1 MTLTTDSEFDV
12 VGTSLARQDGL
23 PKTTGTARYADDLKL
38 PRMAFCR
45 LLRAT
50 RPHAR
55 IVSIDT
61 SQARALKGVLAVIT
75 GEDLPVKYGV
85 LPVGQ
90 DEQALCTDKVRY
102 VGDAVAAV
110 AAVDEETAD
119 HALDLIDVVYSELP
133 TYLSI
138 EEGLTKPG
146 EPIHEGKFGN
156 AHRAAALEFGDVDAA
171 LAEADHVFEDTY
183 FFQGNTHLPLEQHAC
198 VAEWSPAGKLTLW
211 SSTQSPHYVHKELA
225 KALGLR
231 EDQVR
236 VIAPPVGGGFG
247 GKLELFQHEAA
258 AAKLAMVTGRPIK
271 AALNREEVFYCH
283 RGRHPVLMW
292 IKTGWTNDGR
302 LTGMDFKSF
311 VDGGAYMS
319 YGAASLYYTGALQAV
334 CEHLPAYRWQGVR
347 VLTNKPPCGPK
358 RGHGTPQPR
367 YALECHFDAVAE
379 RLAIPVLEL
388 RRKNFLGPNSK
399 TVNHLRITSNGLQQC
414 VDTVVR
420 ESGFEAKHGRLPFGK
435 GIGFAVGAY
444 LCGAGLPLYWN
455 DMPHS
460 SVDIRLDR
468 SGVVT
473 VSCGQ
478 IDIGQ
483 GSNSMLVTVVAEA
496 LGATPDQ
503 ISLVSADTDL
513 TPIDLGSYSSR
524 VTFMAGNAAIS
535 AATQLR
541 NLLVNAAADE
551 LDVPVD
557 ELVLRR
563 GTLWRRD
570 GLGPTLTFPELVK
583 LAETRNGA
591 LTATGSYKPPQLA
604 GPFKGSGVGPS
615 PAYSYSAA
623 VAEVDVDPE
632 TGWVTVERIWMAHD
646 IGRALNPVLVEGQI
660 EGSIYMALGE
670 VLMEEQ
676 EFRGERGPR
685 VLGVHRIPSMLEYK
699 SPTTFETPEVHTFLI
714 ESIDP
719 EGPFGAKEVGQGP
732 LLPVIPA
739 VANAVHDAVGV
750 RIDETPITPEKVLRA
765 LELRADGKPPRV
777 GPTKL
782 PTYPFPRLVRVPP
795 PWTESDSAPSDGADV
810 SVEGKGA

>member
-1 MTLTTDSEFDV
+1 VTSVAEPEFDV
-12 VGTSLARQDGL
+12 VGTSLGKPDGL
-23 PKTTGTARYADDLKL
+23 PKTTGAARYADDLKL

-55 IVSIDT
+55 ILSIDT
-61 SQARALKGVLAVIT
+61 SAAAALPGVCAVIT
-75 GEDLPVKYGV
+75 GQDLPVKYGV

-90 DEQALCTDKVRY
+90 DEEALCRDKVRY

-110 AAVDEETAD
+110 AAIDEETAER
-119 HALDLIDVVYSELP
+119 ALDLIDVSYQELP

-146 EPIHEGKFGN
+146 EPIHDGKFGN

-171 LAEADHVFEDTY
+171 LASADHVFEDTY

-198 VAEWSPAGKLTLW
+198 VAEWNPAGKLTMW
-211 SSTQSPHYVHKELA
+211 TSTQSPHYVHKELA
-225 KALGLR
+225 RALGLR

-258 AAKLAMVTGRPIK
+258 AAKLAMLTGRPIK

-292 IKTGWTNDGR
+292 VKTGWSTDGK
-302 LTGMDFKSF
+302 LLGMDFQSF
-311 VDGGAYMS
+311 VDGGAYTS
-319 YGAASLYYTGALQAV
+319 YGAASLYYTGALQTV
-334 CEHLPAYRWQGVR
+334 CEHVPAYRFQGVR

-379 RLAIPVLEL
+379 RLGMPVLDL
-388 RRKNFLGPNSK
+388 RRKNFLHANTT
-399 TVNHLRITSNGLQQC
+399 TVNHLRITSNGLDEC
-414 VDTVVR
+414 VDLVTR
-420 ESGFEAKHGRLPFGK
+420 ESGFTERHGKLPFGK

-460 SVDIRLDR
+460 TVDIRLDR
-468 SGVVT
+468 SGLVT

-483 GSNSMLVTVVAEA
+483 GSNAMLVKVVAEA
-496 LGATPDQ
+496 LGARPEQ

-535 AATQLR
+535 AANQLR
-541 NLLVNAAADE
+541 SLLLAAASDE
-551 LDVPVD
+551 LDVPID

-563 GTLWRRD
+563 GVLSRRD
-570 GLGPTLTFPELVK
+570 GFGPKLTFPELVK
-583 LAETRNGA
+583 LAEARDGG
-591 LTATGSYKPPQLA
+591 LTATGSYKPPRLG

-615 PAYSYSAA
+615 PAYSYSAS
-623 VAEVDVDPE
+623 VVEVDVDPL
-632 TGWVTVERIWMAHD
+632 TGWVTVEKVWLAHD
-646 IGRALNPVLVEGQI
+646 IGRALNPVLVHGQV

-670 VLMEEQ
+670 ALMEEQ
-676 EFRGERGPR
+676 EFRGDRGPR

-699 SPTTFETPEVHTFLI
+699 SPTTFEMPEIRTFLV
-714 ESIDP
+714 ETNDP

-750 RIDETPITPEKVLRA
+750 RVDETPITPEKVLKA
-765 LELRADGKPPRV
+765 LESGPRRV
-777 GPTKL
+777 GPARV
-782 PTYPFPRLVRVPP
+782 PSYPFPRLIKVPP
-795 PWTESDSAPSDGADV
+795 PWAPT
-810 SVEGKGA
+810 

>member
-1 MTLTTDSEFDV
+1 MTVTETRSEPEFDV
-12 VGTSLARQDGL
+12 VGTSLRKPDGL
-23 PKTTGTARYADDLKL
+23 PKTTGGARYADDLKL
-38 PRMAFCR
+38 PRMVFCR

-55 IVSIDT
+55 ILSIDT
-61 SQARALKGVLAVIT
+61 SEAEQLPGVCAVIT
-75 GEDLPVKYGV
+75 GKDIPTKYGV

-110 AAVDEETAD
+110 AALDEETAD
-119 HALDLIDVVYSELP
+119 HALDLIQVSYAELP

-146 EPIHEGKFGN
+146 EPIHDGKFGN

-171 LAEADHVFEDTY
+171 LEGADHVFEDTY

-198 VAEWSPAGKLTLW
+198 VAEWNPAGKLTMW
-211 SSTQSPHYVHKELA
+211 TSTQSPHYVHKELA

-258 AAKLAMVTGRPIK
+258 AAKLAMLTGRPVK

-292 IKTGWTNDGR
+292 IKTGWSNDGH
-302 LTGMDFKSF
+302 LLGMDFQSF
-311 VDGGAYMS
+311 VDGGAYTS
-319 YGAASLYYTGALQAV
+319 YGAASLYYTGALQTV
-334 CEHLPAYRWQGVR
+334 CERIPAYRFQGLR

-367 YALECHFDAVAE
+367 YALECHFDTVAE
-379 RLAIPVLEL
+379 RLHLPVLEL
-388 RRKNFLGPNSK
+388 RRKNFLGPNTQ
-399 TVNHLRITSNGLQQC
+399 TVNHLRITSNGLEEC
-414 VDTVVR
+414 VAIVTR
-420 ESGFEAKHGRLPFGK
+420 ESHFAERHGKLAHGR

-460 SVDIRLDR
+460 AVDIRLDR
-468 SGVVT
+468 SGLVT
-473 VSCGQ
+473 VACGQ

-483 GSNSMLVTVVAEA
+483 GSNAMLTTVVAEA
-496 LGATPDQ
+496 LGARPDQ

-535 AATQLR
+535 AANQLR
-541 NLLVNAAADE
+541 SLLVDAAAAE
-551 LDVPVD
+551 LDVPIE
-557 ELVLRR
+557 ELILRR
-563 GTLWRRD
+563 GVLSRRD
-570 GLGPTLTFPELVK
+570 GVGPKLSFAELVK
-583 LAETRNGA
+583 LAESRGGA
-591 LTATGSYKPPQLA
+591 LTATGSYKPPRLG

-623 VAEVDVDPE
+623 VVEVDVDPL
-632 TGWVTVERIWMAHD
+632 TGWVTVEKVWLAHD
-646 IGRALNPVLVEGQI
+646 IGRALNPVLVEGQV

-676 EFRGERGPR
+676 EFRGDRGPR

-699 SPTTFETPEVHTFLI
+699 SPTTFETPEIRTFLV
-714 ESIDP
+714 ETLDP

-750 RIDETPITPEKVLRA
+750 RIDETPITPEKVLKA
-765 LELRADGKPPRV
+765 LESASRRH
-777 GPTKL
+777 GPTRI
-782 PTYPFPRLVRVPP
+782 PSYPFPRLIKVAPP
-795 PWTESDSAPSDGADV
+795 RPNAAAADPQPV
-810 SVEGKGA
+810 DGKGA

>member
-1 MTLTTDSEFDV
+1 MNEEEFDV
-12 VGTSLARQDGL
+12 VGTPLARQDGL
-23 PKTTGTARYADDLKL
+23 PKTTGSARYADDLKL

-61 SQARALKGVLAVIT
+61 SRATDYPGVLAVIT

-102 VGDAVAAV
+102 IGDAVAAV
-110 AAVDEETAD
+110 ATVDEQTAD
-119 HALDLIDVVYSELP
+119 AALDLIEVTYEDLP

-138 EEGLTKPG
+138 EEGLTRPG

-171 LAEADHVFEDTY
+171 LAEADEVFEDTY

-198 VAEWSPAGKLTLW
+198 IAEWNPAGKLTLW

-225 KALGLR
+225 KALGLS

-236 VIAPPVGGGFG
+236 VVAPPVGGGFG
-247 GKLELFQHEAA
+247 GKLELFQHEAVA
-258 AAKLAMVTGRPIK
+258 ARLAMLTGRPIK

-292 IKTGWTNDGR
+292 IKTGWTSDGH
-302 LTGMDFKSF
+302 LKGMDFKSF

-334 CEHLPAYRWQGVR
+334 CEHVPAYRWQGVR

-379 RLAIPVLEL
+379 RLGVPVLEL
-388 RRKNFLGPNSK
+388 RRKNFLMPNSK
-399 TVNHLRITSNGLQQC
+399 TVNHLRITSNGLREC
-414 VDTVVR
+414 VDIVAR
-420 ESGFEAKHGRLPFGK
+420 ESKFEARHGKLPFGK
-435 GIGFAVGAY
+435 GVGFAVGAY

-483 GSNSMLVTVVAEA
+483 GSNSMLVTVVSEA
-496 LGATPDQ
+496 LGCRPEQ

-541 NLLVNAAADE
+541 NLLIGAASAE
-551 LDVPVD
+551 LDLPAE

-563 GTLWRRD
+563 GTLTRRD
-570 GLGPTLTFPELVK
+570 GLGAPLSFPELVK
-583 LAETRNGA
+583 LAESRNGA
-591 LTATGSYKPPQLA
+591 LTATGSYKPPRLA

-615 PAYSYSAA
+615 PAYSYTAA

-632 TGWVTVERIWMAHD
+632 TGWVTVERIWLAHD
-646 IGRALNPVLVEGQI
+646 IGRALNPVLVQGQV

-676 EFRGERGPR
+676 EFRGDRGPR
-685 VLGVHRIPSMLEYK
+685 VLGVHRVPSMLEYK
-699 SPTTFETPEVHTFLI
+699 SPTTFEMPEIHTFLV
-714 ESIDP
+714 ETIDP

-739 VANAVHDAVGV
+739 VANAVYDAVGV

-765 LELRADGKPPRV
+765 LEAANRRF

-782 PTYPFPRLVRVPP
+782 PTYPFPRLQKVDP
-795 PWTESDSAPSDGADV
+795 PWAMGSEHAAPATV
-810 SVEGKGA
+810 

>member
-1 MTLTTDSEFDV
+1 MTLATEPEFDV
-12 VGTSLARQDGL
+12 VGTSLTRQDGL
-23 PKTTGTARYADDLKL
+23 SKTSGNARYADDLKL
-38 PRMAFCR
+38 PRMGFCR
-45 LLRAT
+45 LLRGT

-55 IVSIDT
+55 ILSIDT
-61 SQARALKGVLAVIT
+61 SAARALPGVFAVIT
-75 GEDLPVKYGV
+75 GADMPVKYGV

-119 HALDLIDVVYSELP
+119 RALDLIDVAYAELP

-138 EEGLTKPG
+138 EEGLTRAG
-146 EPIHEGKFGN
+146 EPIHEGKYGN

-171 LAEADHVFEDTY
+171 LSDAEHVFEDTY

-198 VAEWSPAGKLTLW
+198 VADWSPSGRLTLW

-225 KALGLR
+225 KALELR

-236 VIAPPVGGGFG
+236 VVAPPVGGGFG

-258 AAKLAMVTGRPIK
+258 AAKLAMLTGRPIK

-292 IKTGWTNDGR
+292 VKTGWTSDGR
-302 LTGMDFKSF
+302 ITGMDFKSY

-319 YGAASLYYTGALQAV
+319 YGAASLYYTGALQTV
-334 CEHLPAYRWQGVR
+334 CEHVPAYRWQGVR

-367 YALECHFDAVAE
+367 YALECHFDTVAE
-379 RLAIPVLEL
+379 RLGIPIIEL
-388 RRKNFLGPNSK
+388 RRKNFLEPNTK
-399 TVNHLRITSNGLQQC
+399 TVNYLRITSNGLRQC
-414 VDTVVR
+414 VDIVTR
-420 ESGFEAKHGRLPFGK
+420 ESRFDARHGKLPVGK

-455 DMPHS
+455 DMPHT

-496 LGATPDQ
+496 LGCRPEQ
-503 ISLVSADTDL
+503 ISLISADTDL

-557 ELVLRR
+557 ELVMRR

-570 GLGPTLTFPELVK
+570 GLGPRLTFPELVK

-591 LTATGSYKPPQLA
+591 LTATGSYKPPKLG

-623 VAEVDVDPE
+623 VVEVDVDPE
-632 TGWVTVERIWMAHD
+632 TGWVTVERVWLAHD

-670 VLMEEQ
+670 ALMEEQ
-676 EFRGERGPR
+676 EFRGDRGPR

-699 SPTTFETPEVHTFLI
+699 SPTTFETPEIHTFLV
-714 ESIDP
+714 ESLDP

-765 LELRADGKPPRV
+765 LEARAEGKPARY

-782 PTYPFPRLVRVPP
+782 PSYAFPRLIRVKPP
-795 PWTESDSAPSDGADV
+795 LPLGEGGGEGA
-810 SVEGKGA
+810 VEAEA

>member
-1 MTLTTDSEFDV
+1 MTTTVSESETEVGEFDV
-12 VGTSLARQDGL
+12 VGTSLRKPDGL
-23 PKTTGTARYADDLKL
+23 PKTTGSARYADDLKL

-45 LLRAT
+45 LLRST
-50 RPHAR
+50 RPHAT
-55 IVSIDT
+55 ILSIDT
-61 SQARALKGVLAVIT
+61 SAARALPGVFGVIT
-75 GEDLPVKYGV
+75 GRDLPVKYGV

-90 DEQALCTDKVRY
+90 DEQALCTEKVRY

-119 HALDLIDVVYSELP
+119 RALDLIDVAYAELP

-138 EEGLTKPG
+138 DEGLNKAG

-171 LAEADHVFEDTY
+171 LSKADHVFEDTY

-198 VAEWSPAGKLTLW
+198 VAEWNPAGKLTLW
-211 SSTQSPHYVHKELA
+211 TSTQSPHYVHKELA

-258 AAKLAMVTGRPIK
+258 AAKLAMITGRPIK

-292 IKTGWTNDGR
+292 LKTGWTRDGCI
-302 LTGMDFKSF
+302 TGMDFKSF

-334 CEHLPAYRWQGVR
+334 CEHIPAYRWQGLR

-367 YALECHFDAVAE
+367 YALECHFDAVAS
-379 RLAIPVLEL
+379 RLGMPVLEL
-388 RRKNFLGPNSK
+388 RRKNFLQPNSK
-399 TVNHLRITSNGLQQC
+399 TVNHLRVTSNGLREC
-414 VDTVVR
+414 VDIVSR
-420 ESGFEAKHGRLPFGK
+420 ESTFDARHGKMAYGK
-435 GIGFAVGAY
+435 GLGFAVGAY

-468 SGVVT
+468 SGAVT
-473 VSCGQ
+473 VACGQ

-496 LGATPDQ
+496 LGARPEQ
-503 ISLVSADTDL
+503 INLISADTDL

-535 AATQLR
+535 AANQLR
-541 NLLVNAAADE
+541 NVLVNAAADE

-570 GLGPTLTFPELVK
+570 GQGPRLSFAELVK
-583 LAETRNGA
+583 LAETRNGG
-591 LTATGSYKPPQLA
+591 LTATGSYKPPKLG

-623 VAEVDVDPE
+623 VVEVDVDPR
-632 TGWVTVERIWMAHD
+632 TGWVTVERVWLAHD
-646 IGRALNPVLVEGQI
+646 IGRALNPVLVEGQV

-670 VLMEEQ
+670 ALMEEQ

-699 SPTTFETPEVHTFLI
+699 SPTTFETPEIHTFLV
-714 ESIDP
+714 ETLDP

-739 VANAVHDAVGV
+739 VANAVYDAVGV
-750 RIDETPITPEKVLRA
+750 RIDETPITPDKVLRA
-765 LELRADGKPPRV
+765 LEARAEGKAARF
-777 GPTKL
+777 GPTKI
-782 PTYPFPRLVRVPP
+782 PTYPFPRLIKVPP
-795 PWTESDSAPSDGADV
+795 PWAGEA
-810 SVEGKGA
+810 

>member
-1 MTLTTDSEFDV
+1 LDEFDV
-12 VGTSLARQDGL
+12 VGTRLTRPDGL
-23 PKTTGTARYADDLKL
+23 PKTTGAARYADDLKL

-55 IVSIDT
+55 ILGIDT
-61 SQARALKGVLAVIT
+61 APAEQLPGVLKVIT
-75 GEDLPVKYGV
+75 GKDLPVKYGV

-102 VGDAVAAV
+102 IGDAVAAV

-119 HALDLIDVVYSELP
+119 RALDLIEVHYEDLP

-138 EEGLTKPG
+138 DEGLTKPG
-146 EPIHEGKFGN
+146 EPIHEGRFGN

-171 LAEADHVFEDTY
+171 LSQSDHVFEDTY

-198 VAEWSPAGKLTLW
+198 VAEWNAAGKLTLW
-211 SSTQSPHYVHKELA
+211 TSTQSPHYVHKELA
-225 KALGLR
+225 KALDLA
-231 EDQVR
+231 EEQVR

-258 AAKLAMVTGRPIK
+258 AAKLAMLTGRPIK

-292 IKTGWTNDGR
+292 LKTGWTSDGQ
-302 LTGMDFKSF
+302 LTAMDFQSF

-334 CEHLPAYRWQGVR
+334 CEHVPAYRWQGVR

-379 RLAIPVLEL
+379 RLGIPLLEL
-388 RRKNFLGPNSK
+388 RRKNFLEPNSQ
-399 TVNHLRITSNGLQQC
+399 TVNHLRITSNGLREC
-414 VDTVVR
+414 TDIVTR
-420 ESGFEAKHGRLPFGK
+420 ESDFEARHGKLPLGK

-473 VSCGQ
+473 VACGQ

-483 GSNSMLVTVVAEA
+483 GSNAMLQTVVAES
-496 LGATPDQ
+496 LGCRPEQ
-503 ISLVSADTDL
+503 ISLVSADTDT

-541 NLLVNAAADE
+541 NLLVGAASAE
-551 LDVPVD
+551 LDLPPE

-563 GTLWRRD
+563 GTLTRRD
-570 GLGPTLTFPELVK
+570 GLGPPLSFAELVK
-583 LAETRNGA
+583 LAETRNGG
-591 LTATGSYKPPQLA
+591 LSATGSYRPPQLA

-632 TGWVTVERIWMAHD
+632 TGWVTVERIWLAHD

-670 VLMEEQ
+670 ALMEEQ
-676 EFRGERGPR
+676 EFRGDRGPR

-699 SPTTFETPEVHTFLI
+699 SPTTFETPEIKTFLV
-714 ESIDP
+714 ETIDA

-739 VANAVHDAVGV
+739 IANAVHDAVGV
-750 RIDETPITPEKVLRA
+750 RIDETPITPDKVLRA
-765 LELRADGKPPRV
+765 LEAASHRV

-782 PTYPFPRLVRVPP
+782 PTYPFPRLQRVNP
-795 PWTESDSAPSDGADV
+795 PWISADA
-810 SVEGKGA
+810 AAT